1 MVGYLWGKCAWVVKT
16 DAEGN
21 MQWNQTYGA
30 KDSSITCA
38 LETQSGGY
46 MLLAISNLTDVGL
59 IMIDKAGNELWNMN
73 FLGVT
78 LPWGLEAN
86 YNSLI
91 PAKDGGYIV
100 VGSKNQ
106 SVWLAKLNYQDNRS
120 IALQLLSIADVA
132 LAAAIMTL
140 LIAPRKKRQSDDQPD
155 LKQASY

>member
-1 MVGYLWGKCAWVVKT
+1 
-16 DAEGN
+16 
-21 MQWNQTYGA
+21 
-30 KDSSITCA
+30 
-38 LETQSGGY
+38 

-59 IMIDKAGNELWNMN
+59 IMIDKTGNELWNMT
-73 FLGVT
+73 FPGVT

-132 LAAAIMTL
+132 LAVAAIVTL
-140 LIAPRKKRQSDDQPD
+140 LIAPKKKTIRRSTRPKTSNI
-155 LKQASY
+155 LG